1 MARQFLGFV
10 VGLMLGAGALSAS
23 AQSWDL
29 PAEIRALRVAIDSL
43 VSAMA
48 KDAVSGQAA
57 PQSGPVL
64 HLVAPDGTAV
74 PAAAT
79 SDGRLRVEITT
90 PVVK

>member
-1 MARQFLGFV
+1 MTRPIMGFLIGLL
-10 VGLMLGAGALSAS
+10 VGAATLGVS

-29 PAEIRALRVAIDSL
+29 PQEIRALRVSIDAL
-43 VSAMA
+43 VSAMS

-57 PQSGPVL
+57 PKAGPVL

-79 SDGRLRVEITT
+79 PDGRLRVEITV
-90 PVVK
+90 PGAR